1 MNVIVSNLNRD
12 KFTNLN
18 VDIIKSISGEF
29 SADELVQ
36 TFSNFF
42 FNRMFLD
49 ITSIQNYRDINNIQ
63 KLSIGLDVSKII
75 LLLNDDPVINNA
87 YISKLISMGIYNF
100 ARNENEL
107 IYLYNNPN
115 QYRDVVRYQNM
126 DNVSNN
132 VNTNA
137 NVNSMNVNNSNQ
149 VMQGNVSSSKV
160 NVIGFKNFTN
170 HAGATSLI
178 YMIKRQL
185 EKNYSVISLE
195 VNKSDFLFFND
206 KSMISVTASE
216 LRNSID
222 KYRDVN
228 IILVDLNDFPEED
241 AKSLCDDIIYLI
253 EPSTL
258 SINKIAR
265 LEPNSFIKLR
275 DYKVVLNDCLLN
287 EKDISLF
294 GREANTKI
302 FYALPPMNDRED
314 NSRILLPFLGKLGL
328 YRRISNEG
336 NDTSNNKFLKF

>member
-1 MNVIVSNLNRD
+1 MNVIVSNLNKD
-12 KFTNLN
+12 KFANLN
-18 VDIIKSISGEF
+18 VDIIKSMSGEF

-75 LLLNDDPVINNA
+75 LLLNDDAVINNV

-100 ARNENEL
+100 AYSSDEL
-107 IYLYNNPN
+107 MYLYNNPN
-115 QYRDVVRYQNM
+115 QYRDVAKYQNI
-126 DNVSNN
+126 DNVG
-132 VNTNA
+132 
-137 NVNSMNVNNSNQ
+137 NSISKVDDENNNSNSNNQ
-149 VMQGNVSSSKV
+149 VIEKNESSRKV
-160 NVIGFKNFTN
+160 NVIGFKNFTS

-216 LRNSID
+216 LRDSID

-228 IILVDLNDFPEED
+228 VILVDLNDFPDED
-241 AKSLCDDIIYLI
+241 AKLLCNDIIYLI
-253 EPSTL
+253 EPSIL

-265 LEPNSFIKLR
+265 LDPKSFIKLR
-275 DYKVVLNDCLLN
+275 DYKVVLNNCLLN

-294 GREANTKI
+294 GKEANTKI
-302 FYALPPMNDRED
+302 FFALPPMNDRED
-314 NSRILLPFLGKLGL
+314 NSKVLLPFLGKLGL
-328 YRRISNEG
+328 YKKVSNEG
-336 NDTSNNKFLKF
+336 NDTSKNKFLKF